1 MADVSIYEGS
11 STNEIR
17 VPYFCISVGK
27 KYSLT
32 PVPPRYIK
40 SVNVKRLK
48 NQTSAEYSINI
59 VAPISAFST
68 GSDDLTLILTSI
80 ISQSDT
86 GEVDGEKY
94 NKIDFIYGWRNGAQ
108 TRVSEALVTTFKFDY
123 VEDNQFIN
131 YTIGGVC
138 SNIYPNVFST
148 AIYSSQNEKI
158 GDSNDML
165 GTITEFYE
173 GGTQLSIII
182 EKLAKYIFPDYTVSV
197 EHTDKSYDISTDI
210 HTVLGLST
218 KLDGAKVTM
227 FEYLKMLVNGCRVW
241 EPSST
246 SQIESNTGKYFGDL
260 PVVTLN
266 GKTYTLNTNEKI
278 NDKSIINMLTYNPS
292 GSSEYVYPFE
302 SLTADNIAHRVYAES
317 PNNSRR
323 AGKETGVGVYLDGK
337 LVYLSLIDSSNSNIT
352 NKPKSFVEGSYG
364 NQYKLRIDPFKKIL
378 RVSSSITSG
387 PKVYNISNNRFN
399 DEVISFS
406 VSSDG
411 IAAISGAMAV
421 TKDNEITLDVDSGGT
436 VVSNNNM
443 GGLVA
448 ITENKTKQLEKY
460 YVNTIAERISTYTS
474 EAQMTLIGSAS
485 TVNADIVDTC
495 IRVLPTINGGE
506 TFWCGD
512 YMIDS
517 IEDTVNSD
525 GFETKYVLSFGKS
538 KFMESF
544 DEKVNNAGTDQ

>member
-1 MADVSIYEGS
+1 MADVSIYEGI

-48 NQTSAEYSINI
+48 NQTAAEYSINI

-80 ISQSDT
+80 IAQSDT
-86 GEVDGEKY
+86 GAVNAEEF
-94 NKIDFIYGWRNGAQ
+94 NQIDFMYGWRNGAQ
-108 TRVSEALVTTFKFDY
+108 IRVSEALVTTFKFEY

-158 GDSNDML
+158 GETNDTL

-210 HTVLGLST
+210 HTILGLST
-218 KLDGAKVTM
+218 KLDGATVTM

-241 EPSST
+241 EPSVDNNDTFKGMSF
-246 SQIESNTGKYFGDL
+246 FGDF
-260 PVVTLN
+260 PTFTVD
-266 GKTYTLNTNEKI
+266 GKTYSVYQDSTTLNNDYI
-278 NDKSIINMLTYNPS
+278 NSLKYNPA

-302 SLTADNIAHRVYAES
+302 GILASDIIHNDADSTDSVSINLNGEKFSLLVQEV
-317 PNNSRR
+317 NSS
-323 AGKETGVGVYLDGK
+323 ELT
-337 LVYLSLIDSSNSNIT
+337 ST
-352 NKPKSFVEGSYG
+352 PQSFIGGSYG
-364 NQYKLRIDPFKKIL
+364 NQYKMRIDPFKKIL

-421 TKDNEITLDVDSGGT
+421 TSEKQITLDVESGGT

-474 EAQMTLIGSAS
+474 EAQMTLIGSVS
-485 TVNADIVDTC
+485 TVYADIVDTC